1 MSKLVK
7 RTIAIMIVCEFL
19 ICLGL
24 SLIFPVMPF
33 IKNEYHF
40 SAFDMGV
47 MSALFALVQFVASP
61 VIGRWSDRLGRKPM
75 LIWGMV
81 LFAIGQLI
89 FAVGNTLWIF
99 DFSRVIDGLSAAM
112 FVPTSMALA
121 ADITTPRERAKVI
134 GWLAA
139 AFSGGVILGPGLGG
153 SLAGWGY

>member
-1 MSKLVK
+1 CSGLFRRIKNLRQISIVTLQSVLAWLMHFFRGKGDQTMSKLVK

-61 VIGRWSDRLGRKPM
+61 VVGRWSDRLGRKPM
-75 LIWGMV
+75 LIWG
-81 LFAIGQLI
+81 
-89 FAVGNTLWIF
+89 
-99 DFSRVIDGLSAAM
+99 
-112 FVPTSMALA
+112 
-121 ADITTPRERAKVI
+121 
-134 GWLAA
+134 
-139 AFSGGVILGPGLGG
+139 
-153 SLAGWGY
+153 